1 MVPLTW
7 SSGYNQWY
15 LIACGRRISENSSFL
30 HIYICKNIYIYI
42 YLIISHYNNTSCAWI
57 FLNCISVTH
66 FCQQQYSYWYMWY
79 HAVTTILSTMNKTA
93 RTSLKEANI
102 KKFMTTCNWILL
114 PRQARLLLFFINYI
128 RGIHILYKIHL
139 QLMKFKYNL
148 FYKPIMYGQQDK

>member
-30 HIYICKNIYIYI
+30 HIYIYI

-79 HAVTTILSTMNKTA
+79 HAVTTILSTMNKTD

-102 KKFMTTCNWILL
+102 KNSWLHVTE
-114 PRQARLLLFFINYI
+114 Y
-128 RGIHILYKIHL
+128 Y
-139 QLMKFKYNL
+139 Y
-148 FYKPIMYGQQDK
+148 QDKLVCCYFLLIKYEAYTSYTRSICSLWNLSTICFISL